1 MSPPLYTVMDRA
13 RSRRPVNLPKKRAR
27 RNEGQKP
34 RTISTCL
41 SNADQSEPKAD
52 AEALISERIA
62 RRCGASARGRSH
74 TRSVHDKESDGR

>member
-1 MSPPLYTVMDRA
+1 MSPPLYTVMNGVTPSIHSSQEA
-13 RSRRPVNLPKKRAR
+13 RPQERGPEAPHHINLSIECRPKRA
-27 RNEGQKP
+27 
-34 RTISTCL
+34 
-41 SNADQSEPKAD
+41 KAD